1 MRTSEFRTDSEVLR
15 FIADH
20 METGL
25 PPEHA
30 HLLDRANEISARR
43 RNLNAAR
50 GSISSNDQQLS
61 KTHSRNVGEHA
72 RLLGY
77 DWNKRADQHKYRTGQ
92 GLPEVHAAII
102 NEDWDTALELMGP
115 DDLGLMWLPP
125 SSQRAPSKGADNH
138 SSRWA
143 SVLPTTDPDKQQQAI
158 IEMASDRVSTTT
170 LDTNVIAY
178 GANLLTLALLKPA
191 RQDVQ
196 EKIFQMALKH
206 QSPYLRL
213 PDGSGRTPLW
223 LAVDKGNLACVE
235 TILKSGV
242 IATEPCIFPGA
253 GVNEHPLV
261 LAATQGG
268 REIFALCLES
278 VFGEFEC
285 GNHYPL
291 EVDHLQIRHWVQRS
305 SEEDVRWLAEKF
317 PHLRHILF
325 SWPDKTGTS
334 LLFRAIRSGSLDEI
348 GDLRTSKAQLVEGF
362 FCLNPLIPTD
372 PRIGPSI
379 TPLMLAATT
388 APVAFY
394 NALLQEA
401 KDYPYS
407 LEEFSGQRVSMN
419 ETTRRFI
426 VYRSAEDIAQFIS
439 EHGVNKDVGKILT
452 NTLNEV
458 ISSKYRDI
466 IKAIWP
472 MLDSS
477 EKLKIFSHTAEKDD
491 GRTEF
496 VLGLLDI
503 SLDEDTLEEMMRRS
517 ATHQNP
523 TAFEY
528 AVERSLSVGKILS
541 DLSTSPQSMKTQ
553 ESGAWLAYFALRAG
567 SLKRFDAL
575 IKAGLDFQRLE
586 SNFFY
591 VLPRLADLDPDGLS
605 NRLRSVRY
613 RLDESMIESTVKEA
627 GRKALIALQQ
637 SNAKQ

>member
-1 MRTSEFRTDSEVLR
+1 MSISQANSQSSPAT
-15 FIADH
+15 
-20 METGL
+20 
-25 PPEHA
+25 PPLVTPTTTHVV
-30 HLLDRANEISARR
+30 
-43 RNLNAAR
+43 
-50 GSISSNDQQLS
+50 ISSNAHQAP
-61 KTHSRNVGEHA
+61 KTHTRSIGEHA
-72 RLLGY
+72 RMLGY
-77 DWNKRADQHKYRTGQ
+77 DWNKRADQHKYRTGL

-125 SSQRAPSKGADNH
+125 CSQRAPSKGGDNH

-158 IEMASDRVSTTT
+158 IEMVSDRVSTTT

-235 TILKSGV
+235 TILNSGV

-253 GVNEHPLV
+253 GANEHPLV

-268 REIFALCLES
+268 REIFALCLNS

-285 GNHYPL
+285 DNHYPL
-291 EVDHLQIRHWVQRS
+291 ESDHLQIRRWVQRS
-305 SEEDVRWLAEKF
+305 SEEDVRWLAAKF

-325 SWPDKTGTS
+325 SLPDETGTS

-348 GDLRTSKAQLVEGF
+348 SNLRTSKAQLAEGF
-362 FCLNPLIPTD
+362 FCFNPLIPTD
-372 PRIGPSI
+372 PHIGPSI
-379 TPLMLAATT
+379 TALMQAAIT
-388 APVAFY
+388 APAALF
-394 NALLQEA
+394 NALLQDAKEYTSSLADDEA
-401 KDYPYS
+401 NTT
-407 LEEFSGQRVSMN
+407 GQRASMK
-419 ETTRRFI
+419 EAVRRFI
-426 VYRSAEDIAQFIS
+426 VYRSGEDIAQFVS
-439 EHGVNKDVGKILT
+439 EHGVNKDVRKILT
-452 NTLNEV
+452 NMLNEV

-477 EKLKIFSHTAEKDD
+477 EKLKIFSNTAEEDD

-503 SLDEDTLEEMMRRS
+503 SLDEDTLDDMMRRA
-517 ATHQNP
+517 ATDQNP

-528 AVERSLSVGKILS
+528 AIERSSSVGKVLS
-541 DLSTSPQSMKTQ
+541 DLSTLPQSMKPLG
-553 ESGAWLAYFALRAG
+553 SGTSLAYSALRAG
-567 SLKRFDAL
+567 SLKWFDAL
-575 IKAGLDFQRLE
+575 IKAGVDFQRLE
-586 SNFFY
+586 ASFFW
-591 VLPRLADLDPDGLS
+591 VLPRLADLDTDGLGD
-605 NRLRSVRY
+605 RLRSLRY
-613 RLDESMIESTVKEA
+613 EIDETMIESTGTEA

-637 SNAKQ
+637 ANAKQ

>member
-1 MRTSEFRTDSEVLR
+1 MSISQANSQSSPAT
-15 FIADH
+15 
-20 METGL
+20 
-25 PPEHA
+25 PPLVTPTTTHVV
-30 HLLDRANEISARR
+30 
-43 RNLNAAR
+43 
-50 GSISSNDQQLS
+50 ISSNAHQAP
-61 KTHSRNVGEHA
+61 KTHTRNIGEHA
-72 RLLGY
+72 RMLGY
-77 DWNKRADQHKYRTGQ
+77 DWNKRADQHKYRTGL

-125 SSQRAPSKGADNH
+125 CSQRAPSKGADNH

-158 IEMASDRVSTTT
+158 IEMVSDRVSTTT

-213 PDGSGRTPLW
+213 PDGSGRIPLW

-235 TILKSGV
+235 TILKSGEV
-242 IATEPCIFPGA
+242 ATRGCIFPGD
-253 GVNEHPLV
+253 GLNEYPLF

-278 VFGEFEC
+278 EFVELKC
-285 GNHYPL
+285 DNHYPL
-291 EVDHLQIRHWVQRS
+291 ESDHLQIRRWVQRS

-325 SWPDKTGTS
+325 SLPDETGTS

-348 GDLRTSKAQLVEGF
+348 SNLLTSNAQLAEGF
-362 FCLNPLIPTD
+362 FCFNPLIPTD
-372 PRIGPSI
+372 PHIGPSI

-388 APVAFY
+388 APVACY
-394 NALLQEA
+394 NALLREAEDYTNNEA
-401 KDYPYS
+401 KTT
-407 LEEFSGQRVSMN
+407 GQLASMK
-419 ETTRRFI
+419 EAVRQFI
-426 VYRSAEDIAQFIS
+426 VYRSGEDIAQFIS
-439 EHGVNKDVGKILT
+439 KHGLTNGVLKIL
-452 NTLNEV
+452 LNPLNV
-458 ISSKYRDI
+458 PFSDKYRDI

-472 MLDSS
+472 TLRSG

-503 SLDEDTLEEMMRRS
+503 SLDEDTLDDMMRR
-517 ATHQNP
+517 AAAYQNP
-523 TAFEY
+523 TAFEF
-528 AVERSLSVGKILS
+528 AAERSLGVGKILGN
-541 DLSTSPQSMKTQ
+541 LATSPQSTLTQ
-553 ESGAWLAYFALRAG
+553 QDGVQLAVAAIRAG
-567 SLKRFDAL
+567 SLKWLDAL

-586 SNFFY
+586 RTF
-591 VLPRLADLDPDGLS
+591 VHALPVLADLDPDGLS

-613 RLDESMIESTVKEA
+613 RIGDDVIQSTGTEA

-637 SNAKQ
+637 ANAKQ